1 MDLLNLPEK
10 AHKSGLPDASLA
22 GTPPRS
28 MAFGQGSDFE
38 LLLAPRTV
46 AIIGASNNPDHLA
59 GLPIKYLK
67 KAGFQGSIWPVNPNR
82 ETVQGLKS
90 YASIADLPSPPDTAI
105 IVVPAALVTQAT
117 RECAER
123 GVKFAMIFSAGF
135 GEDGDAEGQAELVE
149 IARRAGMRLLGPNC
163 LGCFSSES
171 SFYGTFAI
179 ALEAGFHTPGNVA
192 MVSQSGAYGE
202 QTCYLARERRI
213 GVRYFVST
221 GNEADIEIGELIDW
235 LAGRDEIDVILAY
248 LEGVR
253 DSASLVRGLAHA
265 QARGK
270 KVILVKVGRSATGAA
285 AAASHTAALAGD
297 DVVWDALLR
306 KYNVYRARSTE
317 EQVDVAYAASRGVL
331 PAGRRL
337 GILSVSGGFG
347 IQLCDAA
354 EELGLEVTPL
364 PAATKAR
371 LAELL
376 PYGSM
381 ENPVDASGK
390 ATGEPHRIGQSLQVL
405 AQDCGYDAVVG
416 FIGTLPLVPAI
427 GKPIE
432 EWLTSAREEFAGR
445 LVALCLI
452 ADPETVRAYEAAGF
466 LVFPDAY
473 RTIRAI
479 AALTALSGHGTDG
492 REQQVAHD
500 GPATDQPASTALSEH
515 AAKQYLEQTG
525 VPILAERLATSG
537 EDAARAASELGFPV
551 VLKVCGPGILHKSEI
566 GGVLL
571 NVPSAQA
578 AAEGFDL
585 LIERATAAGHPRETL
600 EGVIVAPMARAGIET
615 ILGVKNDPSFGPVV
629 LFGMG
634 GIYSEVLKDFAVRV
648 APIGIEE
655 ACEMV
660 GSIHAWP
667 LLKGIRGESP
677 ADIAVL
683 AQAISD
689 LSAFAAQNADRI
701 SEIDINP
708 FVVWKEGEGAAALD
722 ALITLKPAD

>member
-1 MDLLNLPEK
+1 MPIRPVAK
-10 AHKSGLPDASLA
+10 P
-22 GTPPRS
+22 
-28 MAFGQGSDFE
+28 DFE
-38 LLLAPRTV
+38 RLLAPCTV
-46 AIIGASNNPDHLA
+46 AVIGASNNPDHLA
-59 GLPIKYLK
+59 GLPIKFLK
-67 KAGFQGSIWPVNPNR
+67 KAGFSGKVWPVNPNR

-90 YASIADLPSPPDTAI
+90 YPSIADLPSAPDTAI
-105 IVVPAALVTQAT
+105 IVVPAPLVKQVT

-123 GVKFAMIFSAGF
+123 GVSFAMIFSAGF
-135 GEDGDAEGQAELVE
+135 SESGDGNEQSELVE
-149 IARRAGMRLLGPNC
+149 IARQSGMRLLGPNC
-163 LGCFSSES
+163 LGCFNSES

-179 ALEAGFHTPGNVA
+179 ALEAGFHTAGNVA

-202 QTCYLARERRI
+202 QTCYLARERGI

-221 GNEADIEIGELIDW
+221 GNEADIEIGEIIDW

-253 DSASLVRGLAHA
+253 DSASLIRGLAHA

-270 KVILVKVGRSATGAA
+270 KVVIVKVGRSAVGAA

-297 DVVWDALLR
+297 DVVWDAVLR

-317 EQVDVAYAASRGVL
+317 EQVDVAYAAARGIL
-331 PAGRRL
+331 PTGRKL

-354 EELGLEVTPL
+354 EELGLQVPPL
-364 PAATKAR
+364 PDATKAR

-381 ENPVDASGK
+381 ENPVDASGR
-390 ATGEPHRIGQSLQVL
+390 ATGQPHLIGESLRVL
-405 AQDCGYDAVVG
+405 AHDCSFDAVVG

-432 EWLTSAREEFAGR
+432 EWLTNARDEFASR

-452 ADPETVRAYEAAGF
+452 GDPETVRAYEAAGF

-479 AALTALSGHGTDG
+479 AALSALAGLGADDEGQEKTSPAATAHQRPG
-492 REQQVAHD
+492 A
-500 GPATDQPASTALSEH
+500 ALSEH
-515 AAKQYLEQTG
+515 SAKQYLHQTG
-525 VPILAERLATSG
+525 VPVLPERLATSSKG
-537 EDAARAASELGFPV
+537 AARAARELGFPV
-551 VLKVCGPGILHKSEI
+551 VLKICGPDILHKSEI

-571 NVPSAQA
+571 AIDSAEA
-578 AAEGFDL
+578 AADGFDL
-585 LIERATAAGHPRETL
+585 LIERAMAAGHSRERL
-600 EGVIVAPMARAGIET
+600 EGVIVAPMARAGVET

-634 GIYSEVLKDFAVRV
+634 GIYSEVMKDFAVRV

-655 ACEMV
+655 AEEMV
-660 GSIHAWP
+660 RSIHAWP
-667 LLKGIRGESP
+667 LLKGIRGEPP
-677 ADIAVL
+677 ADL
-683 AQAISD
+683 ATLLQAISD
-689 LSAFAAQNADRI
+689 LSIFAAQNADRI
-701 SEIDINP
+701 AEIDINP
-708 FVVWKEGEGAAALD
+708 FVVWKQGEGAAALD